1 MSGAV
6 RGAEGSTPA
15 IRVEFVP
22 ALEVVTAAASCSTS
36 LTPDGS
42 RDEWRR
48 ELPVQVEAWRDRVAA
63 SISPFERADLDLVFS
78 TVSVTLFLFYS
89 VVQKGYRD
97 AAQLV
102 AYLRKMGDEAFLA
115 GFAELLQLDEGSE
128 GLTDPRVVEEA
139 LERDRAR
146 ETVPFA
152 EEARRLVSLL
162 ASPAAFRAKLADVV
176 EWFTTRFVTEQLET
190 VARETTIRRDR
201 LEERLAENATETLD
215 SLSAG
220 NFETLLADR
229 PVVTIFPVHL
239 AGTEHAVMLPGEAY
253 ILCGTAFI
261 DAVVPAE
268 RGQGEWERR
277 TDELLKAIGDPNRL
291 AMLRLL
297 RRRPH
302 YGKELADELG
312 ISPGTISYHL
322 EKLVSARLARLELS
336 RGRRFYYTV
345 NPQGVRDLQECLAR
359 EFLEE

>member
-1 MSGAV
+1 
-6 RGAEGSTPA
+6 
-15 IRVEFVP
+15 
-22 ALEVVTAAASCSTS
+22 
-36 LTPDGS
+36 
-42 RDEWRR
+42 
-48 ELPVQVEAWRDRVAA
+48 
-63 SISPFERADLDLVFS
+63 
-78 TVSVTLFLFYS
+78 
-89 VVQKGYRD
+89 
-97 AAQLV
+97 
-102 AYLRKMGDEAFLA
+102 
-115 GFAELLQLDEGSE
+115 
-128 GLTDPRVVEEA
+128 
-139 LERDRAR
+139 
-146 ETVPFA
+146 
-152 EEARRLVSLL
+152 
-162 ASPAAFRAKLADVV
+162 V
-176 EWFTTRFVTEQLET
+176 EWFTSRFVTEQLET

-312 ISPGTISYHL
+312 ISPGTISFHL

-336 RGRRFYYTV
+336 GVAVSTTPSIPRVSGTFRSAWPGSFSKNDGGERCQHGRSR
-345 NPQGVRDLQECLAR
+345 RLLADIADIATMGSN
-359 EFLEE
+359 LS